1 MKFKFKFTVIAF
13 ILSALFAYSIYGS
26 VVDSDKGK
34 SIIFLL
40 ITVLYCSGL
49 GFAIDMAI
57 ASGEKNRKR
66 IEQMMRQQK
75 EIEEK
80 KKYAVKELNRILEE
94 QYMLCENT
102 SLHIGDYTDIYK
114 LLQDNVNYPFYK
126 ELTDIYNGYIAKHQN
141 RIAELLANGGEVCIK
156 ASINHYY
163 HFCELKNQ
171 KQDLDENLIKVMT
184 YFDIESFLFNIDD
197 YGQIDLE
204 MFNAIKN
211 VIVNNSVI
219 NHLSSVKDSIIN
231 QQQLCNLNTDFLH
244 HLVGCLCST
253 AFGYPFNGEL
263 FSKEFNMYNH
273 FTYRVYNDG
282 YKNYRISSFDV
293 MFAQIYSY
301 YKMGKGVLDRIRGT
315 IDMWINANLC
325 TNPKNIILMASAMMW
340 LENYD
345 LELQLL
351 RIAATNNIAMTS
363 YVQERLRFLES
374 GGSLGPVV
382 YENVDSEKFCY
393 DYSSINWKIED
404 FEILYKNLIFKNKN
418 ISYALAVSEFK
429 KTFKSKNNQI
439 LKYEN
444 IFSRLL
450 QMAKEEYMS
459 EITCQKV
466 TVSCL
471 SETQQF
477 DENAIL
483 IILDNTDT
491 KIDYIGELVF
501 YDRIGVNINIR
512 IITVFIPNMSV
523 TIQENMSRVLNI
535 KRENQPK
542 LNIILNSLRDSI
554 AREMDLLCDEK
565 NQVSSIY

>member
-13 ILSALFAYSIYGS
+13 ILSVFFAYAIDKVS
-26 VVDSDKGK
+26 VNSNPVIIITF
-34 SIIFLL
+34 SII
-40 ITVLYCSGL
+40 VLYCSGL
-49 GFAIDMAI
+49 GFAVDMI
-57 ASGEKNRKR
+57 IISREKKRKR
-66 IEQMMRQQK
+66 NEQMLQQK
-75 EIEEK
+75 REMEEK
-80 KKYAVKELNRILEE
+80 RRYAVNELTKILEE

-102 SLHIGDYTDIYK
+102 NLYMGDYTDIYK

-126 ELTDIYNGYIAKHQN
+126 ELTEIYNGYIAKHQN

-204 MFNAIKN
+204 MFNAINN

-253 AFGYPFNGEL
+253 AFRYPFNGEL

-301 YKMGKGVLDRIRGT
+301 YKMGKGVLDRIRST

-351 RIAATNNIAMTS
+351 RIAATNNVSMTS

-382 YENVDSEKFCY
+382 YENVDNEKFCY

-466 TVSCL
+466 TVNCL

-483 IILDNTDT
+483 IIPDNTDT